1 MANTLELLKAK
12 LAAAKAAGESS
23 TPIAPIAAGKI
34 QTAAQVQQAPT
45 VSAVESSLLVVSE
58 HMKQLEGFD
67 PVAFV
72 GKLAEVRQ
80 GVEARAPGI
89 ENYFREINKNLNQ
102 YSELCHLLNDDQLA
116 ALTAGLFYLTDTNMA
131 AAVVTGKSK
140 KNLTINELEAMF

>member
-12 LAAAKAAGESS
+12 LAASKAANATT

-34 QTAAQVQQAPT
+34 QAATSAHIAQAP
-45 VSAVESSLLVVSE
+45 SAVENSLLVVSE
-58 HMKQLEGFD
+58 HMRQIEGFD

-72 GKLAEVRQ
+72 TKLAAVRQ

-89 ENYFREINKNLNQ
+89 ENYFRELNRNLNQ
-102 YSELCHLLNDDQLA
+102 YPELCHLLNDDQLA

-140 KNLTINELEAMF
+140 KNLTIDELQAMF